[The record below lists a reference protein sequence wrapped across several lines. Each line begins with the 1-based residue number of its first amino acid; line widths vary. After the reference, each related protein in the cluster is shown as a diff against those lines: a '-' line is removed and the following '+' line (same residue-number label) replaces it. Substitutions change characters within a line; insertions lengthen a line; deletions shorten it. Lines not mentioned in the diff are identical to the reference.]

1 MPNLV
6 YKLDEEYTYAD
17 YLSWEVKDRYEIIN
31 GVAYAMAS
39 PTVLHQEISREL
51 MSFIGGFLNG
61 KPCRVIA
68 APFDVRLF
76 PEEDSSDTTVVQPD
90 ILVVCDSEKLSDG
103 KACKGAPDLVI
114 EILSRSS
121 AIIDRNVKFEKYR
134 QAGVKEYWIVN
145 AGIVDPEN
153 AIEVMVNVLTN
164 GQYISTV
171 YRDKVPS
178 SVLPGLVID
187 LSAVMANVQTMK
199 NLQ

>member
-1 MPNLV
+1 MV
-6 YKLDEEYTYAD
+6 
-17 YLSWEVKDRYEIIN
+17 S
-31 GVAYAMAS
+31 S
-39 PTVLHQEISREL
+39 QS
-51 MSFIGGFLNG
+51 
-61 KPCRVIA
+61 CRVFA

-76 PEEDSSDTTVVQPD
+76 PEENSSDTTIVQPD
-90 ILVVCDSEKLSDG
+90 ILVVCDSEKISDG

-145 AGIVDPEN
+145 AGIADPEN

-187 LSAVMANVQTMK
+187 LGTIKAS
-199 NLQ
+199 L